1 MMSLE
6 YLLSHELDV
15 ALPVLTRL
23 NHAQCAAVF
32 SLDRC
37 FEKTFSLLV
46 CVPRLQVVYDCRVVD
61 LRRAIEHVH

>member
-1 MMSLE
+1 MISLE
-6 YLLSHELDV
+6 YLLSHEFDV

-23 NHAQCAAVF
+23 NHTQCAAVF

-37 FEKTFSLLV
+37 FEETFALLV
-46 CVPRLQVVYDCRVVD
+46 CVPCLQVVYDRHVVD